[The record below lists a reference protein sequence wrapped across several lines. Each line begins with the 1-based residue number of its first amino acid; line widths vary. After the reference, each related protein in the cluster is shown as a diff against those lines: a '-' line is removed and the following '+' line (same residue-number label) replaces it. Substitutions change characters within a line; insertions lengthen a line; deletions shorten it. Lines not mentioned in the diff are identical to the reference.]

1 MKIINSKNNPLIV
14 NLNKLKD
21 KKNRNIEHK
30 FIIEG
35 LHLVKEAYN
44 DKCLLMVLST
54 DEELLKEFKVETILV
69 NDEIIKK
76 LSNTLN
82 PQKIVGIAELKE
94 QELTNDEK
102 RIVLLDD
109 IQDPGNMGTIIRT
122 AAALG
127 YDAVISSLNS
137 VDYYNDKVIRS
148 SQGAI
153 FKIKILNNDLIT
165 SINQLKK
172 LSFHLYGTSLKANIL
187 IENITKNEKLAV
199 IFGNEAHGVSKDIL
213 DMCDELFKI
222 EMKNN
227 VESLNVAVTSA
238 IILYELSK

>member
-82 PQKIVGIAELKE
+82 PQNILGIAELKE

-153 FKIKILNNDLIT
+153 FKIKIINNDLIT

-172 LSFHLYGTSLKANIL
+172 LSFHIYGTSLKANIL

-199 IFGNEAHGVSKDIL
+199 VFGNEAHGVSNDIL
-213 DMCDELFKI
+213 NKCDELFKI